1 MSSKITPIHYRKLLR
16 VFQKLGFV
24 LQREKGDHMV
34 LIKKGILRPVIIPK
48 YSEIPVFIV
57 KNNLRT
63 AKISREE
70 YLAIL
75 KKI

>member
-1 MSSKITPIHYRKLLR
+1 MPKITAIHYRKLLR

-24 LQREKGDHMV
+24 LQREKGDHLIM
-34 LIKKGILRPVIIPK
+34 IKKGISRPVIIPK
-48 YSEIPVFIV
+48 YSEIPVFVV

-63 AKISREE
+63 AKVSREE

>member
-1 MSSKITPIHYRKLLR
+1 MPKITPINYQKLLK
-16 VFQKLGFV
+16 FFKKLGFV
-24 LQREKGDHMV
+24 LQREKGDHLV
-34 LIKKGILRPVIIPK
+34 LIKKGIPRPVIIPK
-48 YSEIPVFIV
+48 YSEIPVFII

-75 KKI
+75 KKL